1 MKGPLPP
8 RRAARRIARPAKLL
22 VIEAQAYTRDLE
34 DVLRL
39 CKTRWFC
46 EEYGHGPEP
55 NQLISA
61 LRGGTETM
69 PYQPIENYGIIGNM
83 RTVAHVGMNGS
94 IDWYCYPHF
103 DSPSVFG
110 AILDDKKGGRFQISA
125 DADGVRHKQFYWPST
140 NVLVT
145 RFLLPD
151 GIAELEDFMPVG
163 LPSDS
168 LEYRHVYRRIR
179 CVRGSVRISVTCRPA
194 FDYGRQTHETL
205 IDANGATF
213 KSPSLTLAL
222 SAAVPLRNDGHG
234 GVCAE
239 FVLSEGKSQVF
250 VLGDDRN
257 EAGVPPPPS
266 EEQTEGLLRDT
277 VKFWQHWL
285 SACTYHGR
293 WRDQVQRSALALKL
307 LTFEPTGA
315 IIAAPTTSL
324 PEVIGGSRNWD
335 YRYTWMR
342 DAAFTVYAF
351 LRLGFREEATA
362 FLSWIEDYAAKHVS
376 QNSPGA
382 VLITIE
388 GNNQLPEQTLDHW
401 EGYRGSGPVRI
412 GNAAVSQVQ
421 GDIYG
426 EIMDALYLS
435 NKYVSPTSYDL
446 WVKIRNRLDWVCDN
460 WQLPDAGIWEMR
472 NRQEHFVYSKV
483 MNWVALDRGLRLA
496 DKRALPAD
504 RAKWLRE
511 RDKIYEEV
519 MTQGWNAK
527 RHAFTQFYG
536 SEDLDASLLI
546 MPLVFFMAPT
556 DPRMIGTINA
566 ILKNPRD
573 GGLVSDGLVYRYP
586 PQPRIDG
593 LPGEEGTFN
602 MCSFWLV
609 EALTRAGQSDAEK
622 LDDARLLFERVL
634 GYANHLGL
642 YAEQTGPQGE
652 ALGNFPQAFT
662 HLALISAAFNL
673 DRMLGS

>member
-1 MKGPLPP
+1 M
-8 RRAARRIARPAKLL
+8 
-22 VIEAQAYTRDLE
+22 
-34 DVLRL
+34 
-39 CKTRWFC
+39 
-46 EEYGHGPEP
+46 
-55 NQLISA
+55 S
-61 LRGGTETM
+61 
-69 PYQPIENYGIIGNM
+69 YQPIENYGIIGNM
-83 RTVAHVGMNGS
+83 RTVALVGMNGS

-110 AILDDKKGGRFQISA
+110 AILDDKNGGCFRISA
-125 DADGVRHKQFYWPST
+125 DSDGVRRKQFYWPST

-145 RFLLPD
+145 RFLLAD

-168 LEYRHVYRRIR
+168 PEYRHVYRRIR
-179 CVRGSVRISVTCRPA
+179 CVRGSVRISVACRPA
-194 FDYGRQTHETL
+194 FDYGRQTHDTQIET
-205 IDANGATF
+205 NGATF
-213 KSPSLTLAL
+213 KTGSLTLVL
-222 SAAVPLRNDGHG
+222 STAVPLRNDGHG
-234 GVCAE
+234 GVSAE
-239 FVLSEGKSQVF
+239 FLLSEGKSRIF
-250 VLGDDRN
+250 ILRDDCN
-257 EAGVPPPPS
+257 EGGIPCPPS
-266 EEQTEGLLRDT
+266 EEEAERLLRGT
-277 VKFWQHWL
+277 VKFWQQWL
-285 SACTYHGR
+285 GACTYHGR
-293 WRDQVQRSALALKL
+293 WRDQVHRSALALKL

-315 IIAAPTTSL
+315 IVAAPTTSL
-324 PEVIGGSRNWD
+324 PEVIGGARNWD
-335 YRYTWMR
+335 YRYTWIR

-351 LRLGFREEATA
+351 LRIGFKDEAAA
-362 FLSWIEDYAAKHVS
+362 FMGWIENDASKHVRPKA
-376 QNSPGA
+376 PGA
-382 VLITIE
+382 VVFTIA
-388 GNNQLPEQTLDHW
+388 GDNQLPEQTLDHW

-412 GNAAVSQVQ
+412 GNAAVSQFQ

-426 EIMDALYLS
+426 ELMDAFYLS
-435 NKYVSPTSYDL
+435 NKYVSPTSYDV
-446 WVKIRNRLDWVCDN
+446 WVKVRSRLEWICEN

-504 RAKWLRE
+504 RAKWMRE

-519 MTQGWNAK
+519 MTKGWNEK

-546 MPLVFFMAPT
+546 MPLVFFMAPN
-556 DPRMIGTINA
+556 DPRMIGTIDA

-573 GGLVSDGLVYRYP
+573 GGLLSDSLVYRYP

-609 EALTRAGQSDAEK
+609 EALTRAGLAFPDK
-622 LDDARLLFERVL
+622 LDQARLLFERVL